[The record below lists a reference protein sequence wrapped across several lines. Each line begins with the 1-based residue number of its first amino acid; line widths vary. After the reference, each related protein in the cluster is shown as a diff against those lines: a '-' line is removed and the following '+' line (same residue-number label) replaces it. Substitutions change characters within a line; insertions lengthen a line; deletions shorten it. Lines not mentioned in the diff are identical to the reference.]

1 MNRATF
7 VGNLGRDPQIRATN
21 GGTTVATFSVGVTE
35 KYNVNGEQKER
46 TSWINVVAWG
56 KLAEAVGNKL
66 NKGSRVMVD
75 GRIDTR
81 SYTGKDGKTVYVTEV
96 NAFTIAIPLDTRTG
110 GNFEQYGQTQDED
123 IPF

>member
-1 MNRATF
+1 
-7 VGNLGRDPQIRATN
+7 
-21 GGTTVATFSVGVTE
+21 
-35 KYNVNGEQKER
+35 
-46 TSWINVVAWG
+46 
-56 KLAEAVGNKL
+56 
-66 NKGSRVMVD
+66 MVD

>member
-1 MNRATF
+1 M
-7 VGNLGRDPQIRATN
+7 
-21 GGTTVATFSVGVTE
+21 
-35 KYNVNGEQKER
+35 
-46 TSWINVVAWG
+46 AWG
-56 KLAEAVGNKL
+56 KLAEAVGNNL

-96 NAFTIAIPLDTRTG
+96 NAFTIAIPLDTRKS
-110 GNFEQYGQTQDED
+110 GNFEQYGKSQDED